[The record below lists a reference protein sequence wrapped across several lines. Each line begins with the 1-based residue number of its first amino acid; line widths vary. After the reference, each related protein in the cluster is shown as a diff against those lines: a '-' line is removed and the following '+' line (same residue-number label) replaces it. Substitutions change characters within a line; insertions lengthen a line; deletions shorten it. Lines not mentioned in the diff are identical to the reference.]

1 MQRCLGGIAVPLFV
15 FRPPNLSKKARLSDG
30 ISPVADAKIVSF

>member
-1 MQRCLGGIAVPLFV
+1 MLAFIFH
-15 FRPPNLSKKARLSDG
+15 PPNLSKKARHSNG

>member
-1 MQRCLGGIAVPLFV
+1 MPFFIFH
-15 FRPPNLSKKARLSDG
+15 PPNLSKKARLCDG